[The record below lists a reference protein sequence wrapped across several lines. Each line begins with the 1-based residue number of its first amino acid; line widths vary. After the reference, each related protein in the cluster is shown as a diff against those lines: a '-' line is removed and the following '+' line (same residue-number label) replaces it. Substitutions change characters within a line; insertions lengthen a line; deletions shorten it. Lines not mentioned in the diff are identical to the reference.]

1 MKKRKIAILLSA
13 LMLYTNISY
22 VGIDGNAEE
31 ILLEEPETLLNESTE
46 KETEVVPAGRI
57 EIEEITVTDEP
68 EDLLPEETESEEQ
81 TETES
86 EVLESESETEP
97 KMSEEESEIWD
108 AEAESET
115 ETESGIELYETK
127 TDGDSGSCGEQVTW
141 NYDPKTKKLVLDGTG
156 TTFSYHAFG
165 NGNLPWN
172 DYKKEITSVE
182 VKEGITALGNEIF
195 SELEN
200 ATEIQLPDSLQSIGE
215 D

>member
-13 LMLYTNISY
+13 LMLCTNVSY
-22 VGIDGNAEE
+22 VGIDGSAEE
-31 ILLEEPETLLNESTE
+31 ILLEEPETRLNESTE
-46 KETEVVPAGRI
+46 KETEVIPSGEI

-81 TETES
+81 TEAES
-86 EVLESESETEP
+86 EVL
-97 KMSEEESEIWD
+97 
-108 AEAESET
+108 ESET

-182 VKEGITALGNEIF
+182 VKEGITALGDEIF
-195 SELEN
+195 SELKN
-200 ATEIQLPDSLQSIGE
+200 ATEIQLPDSLQSIG
-215 D
+215 

>member
-86 EVLESESETEP
+86 EILESESETEP

-115 ETESGIELYETK
+115 ET
-127 TDGDSGSCGEQVTW
+127 
-141 NYDPKTKKLVLDGTG
+141 
-156 TTFSYHAFG
+156 
-165 NGNLPWN
+165 
-172 DYKKEITSVE
+172 
-182 VKEGITALGNEIF
+182 
-195 SELEN
+195 
-200 ATEIQLPDSLQSIGE
+200 
-215 D
+215 

>member
-165 NGNLPWN
+165 DGCFAFQGRNRL
-172 DYKKEITSVE
+172 
-182 VKEGITALGNEIF
+182 KEGAGGVLAGRYGYVR
-195 SELEN
+195 
-200 ATEIQLPDSLQSIGE
+200 LPEGRDL
-215 D
+215 